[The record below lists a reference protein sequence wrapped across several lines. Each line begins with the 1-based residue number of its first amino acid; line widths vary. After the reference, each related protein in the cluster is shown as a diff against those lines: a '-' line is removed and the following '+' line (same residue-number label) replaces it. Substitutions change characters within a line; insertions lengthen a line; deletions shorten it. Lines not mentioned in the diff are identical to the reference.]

1 MISANCERQM
11 KSQQEFRQH
20 LRMRCR
26 DQVSEAIWDCF
37 EAPVGRRAP
46 VRVKINW
53 KHRGNER
60 FALYSS
66 CLELFKLAS
75 VSLRLSAGRAQDA
88 KAKTLEIVNVKV
100 LAGLRKM
107 KVGCNVFFGCHNP
120 HRKKAPILSNTLHIS
135 GSRKYGDSST
145 TQKKKGGASATQR
158 KAAFPSPGAAVLL
171 RCGWCCLPVHLVGG
185 AAGGA
190 AGSLHLLGGAAF
202 PSLLLLTG
210 AVLSPCFVEVVLP
223 SSPSTGRCSCFPLL
237 LRGIAAFI
245 TSLWVV
251 QNVLY

>member
-1 MISANCERQM
+1 MLEEVPDQLGMKTFDAKNCSTPDQLIHAAMISANCERQM

-37 EAPVGRRAP
+37 EAPVGRRAS

-120 HRKKAPILSNTLHIS
+120 HRKKHLFL
-135 GSRKYGDSST
+135 
-145 TQKKKGGASATQR
+145 AT
-158 KAAFPSPGAAVLL
+158 
-171 RCGWCCLPVHLVGG
+171 
-185 AAGGA
+185 
-190 AGSLHLLGGAAF
+190 
-202 PSLLLLTG
+202 
-210 AVLSPCFVEVVLP
+210 PCIYLDLE
-223 SSPSTGRCSCFPLL
+223 
-237 LRGIAAFI
+237 I
-245 TSLWVV
+245 W
-251 QNVLY
+251 